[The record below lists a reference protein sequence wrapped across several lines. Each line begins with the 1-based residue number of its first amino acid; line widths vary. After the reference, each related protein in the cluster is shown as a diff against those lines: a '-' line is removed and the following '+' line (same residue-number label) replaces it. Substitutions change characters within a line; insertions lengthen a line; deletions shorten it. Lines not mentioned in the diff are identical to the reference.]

1 MEFTE
6 RRLADEGARRPAPAQ
21 PRPDDTAHLSGLGVL
36 HERIARAFTG
46 RRVLELGCGVGA
58 WTRAYAARA
67 AQVTAVDGR
76 EELLA
81 LARAERYPPGRVE
94 FVRADYAAL
103 PDFGRRHDALFA
115 ANRWSRIP
123 AERRDGFL
131 QQAVSAVAAGA
142 LVAFLDERGGAGEP
156 SASELIARAS
166 RCGWGAN
173 VELLPSYWL
182 LTWWAAH

>member
-1 MEFTE
+1 MDIPEQP
-6 RRLADEGARRPAPAQ
+6 LAGEGGRRPAAQ
-21 PRPDDTAHLSGLGVL
+21 EPRPGDTVRLSGLAVL
-36 HERIARAFTG
+36 HERVARAFTG
-46 RRVLELGCGVGA
+46 RKVLELGCGVGA

-81 LARAERYPPGRVE
+81 LARAEKYPPGRVE
-94 FVRADYAAL
+94 FLRADYAAL

-123 AERRDGFL
+123 AERLDAFL
-131 QQAVSAVAAGA
+131 RQAVNAVAAGA
-142 LVAFLDERGGAGEP
+142 LVAFLDERGAGTP
-156 SASELIARAS
+156 SESELIARAS

>member
-1 MEFTE
+1 MELPE
-6 RRLADEGARRPAPAQ
+6 RRVTDESGRRPAAEA
-21 PRPDDTAHLSGLGVL
+21 PRPGDTMRLSGLAVL

-58 WTRAYAARA
+58 WTQAYAGRA

-81 LARAERYPPGRVE
+81 LARAEKYPPGRVE
-94 FVRADYAAL
+94 FVRADYTAL

-115 ANRWSRIP
+115 AKRWSRIP
-123 AERRDGFL
+123 AERLDAFL
-131 QQAVSAVAAGA
+131 KQAVNAVAAGA
-142 LVAFLDERGGAGEP
+142 LVAFLDERGASAP

-166 RCGWGAN
+166 RFGWGAN

>member
-1 MEFTE
+1 MESTE
-6 RRLADEGARRPAPAQ
+6 RRVTDEGVRRPGAAE
-21 PRPDDTAHLSGLGVL
+21 PRPDDTAHLSGLAVL

-67 AQVTAVDGR
+67 KQVTAVDGR

-94 FVRADYAAL
+94 FVRADYTAL

-115 ANRWSRIP
+115 AKRWSRIP
-123 AERRDGFL
+123 AERLDAFL
-131 QQAVSAVAAGA
+131 RQAVNAVAPGA
-142 LVAFLDERGGAGEP
+142 LVAFLDERGAAGAP
-156 SASELIARAS
+156 SESDLIRHAS